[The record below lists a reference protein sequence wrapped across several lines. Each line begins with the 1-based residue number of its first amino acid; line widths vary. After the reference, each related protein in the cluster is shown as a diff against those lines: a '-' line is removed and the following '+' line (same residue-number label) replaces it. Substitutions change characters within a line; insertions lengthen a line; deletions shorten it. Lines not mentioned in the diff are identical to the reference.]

1 MVRAL
6 ACHARGRGFEPLP
19 GRHYLSLS
27 CAGVAQ
33 LAEQLICNQ
42 QVAGSSPFAGSTFLL
57 GKLMGRF
64 PSGQREQTVNLPS
77 QTSVVR
83 IHPCPPKSFS
93 PPRRHHLREWRN
105 WQTRMIQVH
114 VFSRTCRF
122 KSCFPHQQQ
131 IIRTTYSSSEK
142 GSDYLFSSCFFLNE
156 ESARRFRQALG
167 LSKKPRRYRRAA
179 AL

>member
-1 MVRAL
+1 M
-6 ACHARGRGFEPLP
+6 
-19 GRHYLSLS
+19 
-27 CAGVAQ
+27 
-33 LAEQLICNQ
+33 AEQLICNQ

-142 GSDYLFSSCFFLNE
+142 GSDYLFSSQKKRSERSHPDEGEN
-156 ESARRFRQALG
+156 
-167 LSKKPRRYRRAA
+167 SKKRDAIITMTSRFFI
-179 AL
+179 

>member
-1 MVRAL
+1 
-6 ACHARGRGFEPLP
+6 
-19 GRHYLSLS
+19 
-27 CAGVAQ
+27 
-33 LAEQLICNQ
+33 
-42 QVAGSSPFAGSTFLL
+42 
-57 GKLMGRF
+57 MGRF

-122 KSCFPHQQQ
+122 KSCFPHQSPSAFAEGLFACIEQ
-131 IIRTTYSSSEK
+131 TYFRIK
-142 GSDYLFSSCFFLNE
+142 GSDYLFFSQKKKSGRAPPDEGEKNKKRDAIFLMP
-156 ESARRFRQALG
+156 SRSGR
-167 LSKKPRRYRRAA
+167 
-179 AL
+179 